1 MMKPMGFT
9 KDTTAWV
16 VQVWAAFI
24 ISIAASAIG
33 VTYLPVDNW
42 VKGCLGTS
50 FLFTISSSFT
60 LAKTVRDN
68 QEAGKLTAK
77 IEEAR
82 VEKILA
88 EHHPL
93 K

>member
-1 MMKPMGFT
+1 MMKPIGFT
-9 KDTTAWV
+9 RDTTAWV

-24 ISIAASAIG
+24 LSLTATTIG

-42 VKGCLGTS
+42 VKGCLGVS
-50 FLFTISSSFT
+50 VLFSLSSSFT
-60 LAKTVRDN
+60 LAKTIRDN
-68 QEAGKLTAK
+68 QEANKLNSK